1 MQDKDFRMCL
11 YQDRNKGD
19 HRIDSVVKDIRN
31 YGYHTHGDRFLV
43 HVADIQA
50 RPENFIVEEIK
61 LPGLAAKPA
70 VEPIRMSD
78 IDSQAAMNVKMT
90 QVQAEARAVT
100 DRLKGTFK
108 TDKTEPESN
117 ELESESEVESKSE
130 PNLEPKP
137 EPEPKPPPKK
147 RRRVTRK
154 KVVK

>member
-31 YGYHTHGDRFLV
+31 YGYHTDGDRFLV

-50 RPENFIVEEIK
+50 RPGNFIVEEIK

-70 VEPIRMSD
+70 MEPIRMSD
-78 IDSQAAMNVKMT
+78 IDSQAAMNMKME

-108 TDKTEPESN
+108 TDKTEEVTEQVEEVKESDA
-117 ELESESEVESKSE
+117 
-130 PNLEPKP
+130 
-137 EPEPKPPPKK
+137 EPEPPPKK

-154 KVVK
+154 KVIK